1 LPPQT
6 QLFWNLNFTEDF
18 KRQYWANFAETGPGV
33 RFHWNGTPD
42 ALTVTVSALRGV
54 YLVNQGNP
62 RKPNFDDVRIGA
74 WYALTH

>member
-1 LPPQT
+1 M
-6 QLFWNLNFTEDF
+6 NFTGDL
-18 KRQYWANFAETGPGV
+18 KRQYWANFVETGPGV

-42 ALTVTVSALRGV
+42 ALTMTVSALRGV